1 MAAYSSIP
9 SSRPTRYSW
18 ETRWLH
24 WITAVLVVEQFAV
37 GQLAWHLMA
46 RTAPLRAFL
55 VVTHTSLGV
64 LLAAVFVTRMTWAM
78 TGGRAIRFPVVTFQ
92 DRVARSVHRLLYLL
106 LGGEIVFGYMA
117 RWSTGRPVIAFG
129 VPINSP
135 FPELLGG
142 THSFFS
148 SLHHWNAWLLFGLAC
163 FHAGAGFH
171 HLLVRRDR
179 VFQRM
184 LP

>member
-24 WITAVLVVEQFAV
+24 WITAVLVVEQFVV
-37 GQLAWHLMA
+37 GQVAWHLMDRA
-46 RTAPLRAFL
+46 APLRAFL
-55 VVTHTSLGV
+55 AVTHTSLGV